1 MAEEKKSLFPLL
13 ILPVIW
19 GTYYVASQKLVGFTS
34 SFTSGLSIRFVVMLA
49 LIVIMAKRGELG
61 LLWKTEGVRA
71 RLVMIGTLGFLL
83 DWTAFLGLSMSSAAT
98 GTALLK
104 CDVLMVNIISVI
116 VYKQK
121 FTWKAW
127 VCTFVML
134 FGVFMVYPVIKS
146 LALSFYDFEGGEY
159 LFCGINNYV
168 TMCKDP
174 VFWKSL
180 GNTFIYLAIQVPV
193 MVILSLILGVLVEE
207 SFLRFRTCYRV
218 SVFLPSVTAL
228 VAYAMIFKLLFNTD
242 FGLVNHILRTFGL
255 GGVDWLNTVWG
266 ARAVVIMG
274 ITWRWTGYNTII
286 MIAGLK
292 GIPMELYESAD
303 IDGASFLQRFFRI
316 TIPMVKSIIL
326 FVSITST
333 IGTLQLFD
341 ESFVLTKGGPDNA
354 TITIGHY
361 LYNTGFSYY
370 KFGYAAALSYA
381 LVLIIGILSFV
392 QFKATNGGDN

>member
-1 MAEEKKSLFPLL
+1 MEGDNERKRSFVNKKTAPY
-13 ILPVIW
+13 I
-19 GTYYVASQKLVGFTS
+19 
-34 SFTSGLSIRFVVMLA
+34 
-49 LIVIMAKRGELG
+49 
-61 LLWKTEGVRA
+61 
-71 RLVMIGTLGFLL
+71 FLL
-83 DWTAFLGLSMSSAAT
+83 PMIL
-98 GTALLK
+98 
-104 CDVLMVNIISVI
+104 
-116 VYKQK
+116 
-121 FTWKAW
+121 
-127 VCTFVML
+127 L

-146 LALSFYDFEGGEY
+146 LALSFYDFEGGDY

-354 TITIGHY
+354 TITI
-361 LYNTGFSYY
+361 
-370 KFGYAAALSYA
+370 
-381 LVLIIGILSFV
+381 
-392 QFKATNGGDN
+392 